1 MMFMTGFSLKP
12 KFCINCKYY
21 IQDDKNK
28 LEYGKCSLFKYII
41 DKNDETLREICNR
54 FNVNIKFD
62 PK

>member
-1 MMFMTGFSLKP
+1 MLLHSLP
-12 KFCINCKYY
+12 SDTIFHQNIVMN
-21 IQDDKNK
+21 
-28 LEYGKCSLFKYII
+28 II